1 MGMNN
6 QSVVYI
12 FVSSIFFQQSG
23 NENEKKKLCEHVCI
37 YALMDDS
44 FNYSLIF
51 LFKAPGI

>member
-12 FVSSIFFQQSG
+12 FDSSIFFQQSSDG
-23 NENEKKKLCEHVCI
+23 SEKKFCMRVCI

-44 FNYSLIF
+44 FNYYLIF
-51 LFKAPGI
+51 LFKAPDI